1 MLRRP
6 DKMSKTV
13 AIMQPT
19 FLPWTGYFGL
29 IGEVDDFV
37 FLDDVQFSK
46 RSWQRRNR
54 VSGPNGEVQLSLPIA
69 SKPSRPKIIETK
81 IASEFNSKDILKR
94 AAGCL
99 SVAPHWLEAE
109 HLLQNAL
116 QQTPQGLAEVNITFI
131 TALSKLLK
139 FTPRF
144 YRSSEMD
151 INEQDKAARLYAI
164 CDRLEATC
172 YVSAVGSLDYLMT
185 ANPFSDHTVAL
196 RFQNFSPV
204 IYKQRKGSYISHM
217 SSLDAL
223 AWMGKT
229 DLAKAIRINT
239 KPVYSIEEIIK
250 KNGESN

>member
-1 MLRRP
+1 
-6 DKMSKTV
+6 MSTTV

-81 IASEFNSKDILKR
+81 IASEFNSKDIFNR

-99 SVAPHWLEAE
+99 SVAPHWTEAE
-109 HLLQNAL
+109 RLLNKAL
-116 QQTPQGLAEVNITFI
+116 EKIPQGLAEVNITFI
-131 TALSKLLK
+131 KALTELLE

-144 YRSSEMD
+144 HRSSEMTVY
-151 INEQDKAARLYAI
+151 EQDKAVRLFSI
-164 CDRLEATC
+164 CERLEATC
-172 YVSAVGSLDYLMT
+172 YVSAVGSLEYLRA
-185 ANPFSDHTVAL
+185 ANPFSDDTVAL
-196 RFQNFSPV
+196 RFQSFSPV
-204 IYKQRKGSYISHM
+204 EYKQRKGSYISHM
-217 SSLDAL
+217 SALDAL
-223 AWMGKT
+223 AWMGTK
-229 DLAKAIRINT
+229 DLAQAIRVNT
-239 KPVYSIEEIIK
+239 KPGCSIEEIITK
-250 KNGESN
+250 SEETN

>member
-6 DKMSKTV
+6 DKMKKTV

-69 SKPSRPKIIETK
+69 GKPSRPKIIETK
-81 IASEFNSKDILKR
+81 IASEFNLKDILSR

-99 SVAPHWLEAE
+99 SVAPHWSEAE
-109 HLLQNAL
+109 LLLKLAL
-116 QQTPQGLAEVNITFI
+116 QQTPHDLADVNITFI
-131 TALSKLLK
+131 KALSELLK

-144 YRSSEMD
+144 HRSSEMA

-172 YVSAVGSLDYLMT
+172 YVSAVGSLDYLRA
-185 ANPFSDHTVAL
+185 ANPFSDETVAL

-204 IYKQRKGSYISHM
+204 IYKQRKGSYTSHM
-217 SSLDAL
+217 SALDAL
-223 AWMGKT
+223 AWMGNKE
-229 DLAKAIRINT
+229 LAQAIRLNT
-239 KPVYSIEEIIK
+239 KPGFSIEEIVK
-250 KNGESN
+250 KN